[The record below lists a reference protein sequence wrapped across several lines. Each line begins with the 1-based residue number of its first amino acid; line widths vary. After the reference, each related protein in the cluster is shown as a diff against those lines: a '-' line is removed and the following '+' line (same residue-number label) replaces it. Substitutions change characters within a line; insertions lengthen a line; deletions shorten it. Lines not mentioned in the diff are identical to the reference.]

1 MGLLIHAYIQAH
13 QLHVE
18 LDDSF
23 LVDCGI
29 RATK

>member
-1 MGLLIHAYIQAH
+1 MGLLIHANIQAH
-13 QLHVE
+13 QLQVE

-23 LVDCGI
+23 FGDCGI